1 MHIKRPCLC
10 LLGAMVQSFLLN
22 SPKNPWTPS
31 ALDFAFW
38 HRGFFVRVTYAE
50 MPQHPVPTGNYR
62 WWFMAS
68 YPVPTKKKNN
78 KKIIDR
84 SVQLFPPISAPFGQL
99 KTSIAES
106 PLPLFC
112 PFAFYA
118 NKRAQWS
125 GVKRNGI
132 FIPVTRRAKGILDL
146 SKGML
151 RFNVHLFI
159 EKKLNKFWYWCHTL
173 QIAM

>member
-1 MHIKRPCLC
+1 LKPLAKQTIRSNMHIKRPCLC

-68 YPVPTKKKNN
+68 YPVPTKKKQQKNH
-78 KKIIDR
+78 R
-84 SVQLFPPISAPFGQL
+84 SISSALSAHFGPFWATENL
-99 KTSIAES
+99 H
-106 PLPLFC
+106 C
-112 PFAFYA
+112 
-118 NKRAQWS
+118 R
-125 GVKRNGI
+125 
-132 FIPVTRRAKGILDL
+132 IPSTFVLSLRILC
-146 SKGML
+146 K
-151 RFNVHLFI
+151 
-159 EKKLNKFWYWCHTL
+159 
-173 QIAM
+173 